1 MSEDERGWCDRD
13 GRRVLLVE
21 GKTDCHVILAL
32 ANHFD
37 LPETFG
43 IFACDGYESALKRF
57 ESTILRADQ
66 EVVGLLLDANS
77 DLASRWSEV
86 CSRLDRHP
94 YEPPKSPAADG
105 LVLESTDAAL
115 PRLGIWLMPNNQDP
129 GMLEDFCLD
138 MVDADHQNVAE
149 EAVVLAEGRA
159 VANFKAAHRSK
170 AVVHTYLAWQNEPG
184 KPLGQSITAQ
194 ALRPD
199 QPLAER
205 FVGWL
210 GRLFD

>member
-21 GKTDCHVILAL
+21 AKSDCHVILAL

-43 IFACDGYESALKRF
+43 IFACDNHDRALDRF
-57 ESTILRADQ
+57 EASILRPDQ
-66 EVVGLLLDANS
+66 EVVGLMLDANG
-77 DLASRWSEV
+77 DVAARWSAV
-86 CSRLDRHP
+86 RSRLSPHP
-94 YEPPKSPAADG
+94 YEPPKAPAQDG
-105 LVLESTDAAL
+105 LILESTDSAL
-115 PRLGIWLMPNNQDP
+115 PRLGFWLMPNNQDP

-138 MVDADHQNVAE
+138 MIDPNHQKVAE
-149 EAVVLAEGRA
+149 DAVVLAEERD

-184 KPLGQSITAQ
+184 C
-194 ALRPD
+194 
-199 QPLAER
+199 
-205 FVGWL
+205 
-210 GRLFD
+210 